1 MKGLVV
7 TTENEVSVKEFEQPL
22 YESLGEV
29 VGGFIEIVHPRGLVY
44 PLVMIVNEEGLMQSL
59 PLNLVGPYLYETH
72 KHGHPIVGNVVI
84 MAEGMTPSGY
94 DITGLPDDAIESLKN
109 QISQILGGKRQ

>member
-7 TTENEVSVKEFEQPL
+7 TTENEVLVKEFDQPL
-22 YESLGEV
+22 NESIGEV
-29 VGGFIEIVHPRGLVY
+29 VGGYIEIVHPRGLAY
-44 PLVMIVNEEGLMQSL
+44 PFTMIVNEEGLMQDL
-59 PLNLVGPYLYETH
+59 PLNLVGSYLYEAH
-72 KHGHPIVGNVVI
+72 KHGHPIVGNIVI

-109 QISQILGGKRQ
+109 QISQILGGKR

>member
-7 TTENEVSVKEFEQPL
+7 TTENEVLVKEFDQPL
-22 YESLGEV
+22 NESIGEV
-29 VGGFIEIVHPRGLVY
+29 VGGYIEIVHPRGLAY
-44 PLVMIVNEEGLMQSL
+44 PFTMIVNEEGLMQDL
-59 PLNLVGPYLYETH
+59 PLNLVGSYLYETH
-72 KHGHPIVGNVVI
+72 KHGHPILGNIVI

-109 QISQILGGKRQ
+109 QIQQILGGKR

>member
-7 TTENEVSVKEFEQPL
+7 TTENEVLVKEFDQPL
-22 YESLGEV
+22 NESIGEA
-29 VGGFIEIVHPRGLVY
+29 VGGYIEIVHPRDLAY
-44 PLVMIVNEEGLMQSL
+44 PFTMIVNEEGLMQNL
-59 PLNLVGPYLYETH
+59 PLNLVGSYLYETH
-72 KHGHPIVGNVVI
+72 KHGHPIVGNIVI

-109 QISQILGGKRQ
+109 QISQILGGKR